1 MRTARFALSARQRAR
16 TTRIRALFVH
26 EQPHEDPP
34 PAKEE
39 RAAGEMKPS
48 TWWEAEDELEV
59 IAQLQLLWRFYY
71 EPRAATMELFPGEH
85 SGLMVDVAHARRI
98 VARALGTADPLYV
111 LLDTALR
118 LNALPALRG
127 ALQTF
132 TGQSSPLHDLSPL
145 SSSGI
150 FRPDPC
156 EESQMPELI
165 LQRQTGQG
173 TAHD

>member
-1 MRTARFALSARQRAR
+1 MRTARFVLSARQGAR

-34 PAKEE
+34 PARKE
-39 RAAGEMKPS
+39 RAAGEMKPP
-48 TWWEAEDELEV
+48 TRWDAEGEQEV
-59 IAQLQLLWRFYY
+59 VAQLRLLWRFYY
-71 EPRAATMELFPGEH
+71 EPRAATMELFPGEL

-98 VARALGTADPLYV
+98 VATALGTADPLYI

-132 TGQSSPLHDLSPL
+132 VGQFHGLSPL
-145 SSSGI
+145 PCSGI
-150 FRPDPC
+150 VHPDPF
-156 EESQMPELI
+156 EQGGHPEII
-165 LQRQTGQG
+165 LQRHTGQG
-173 TAHD
+173 TAHE

>member
-1 MRTARFALSARQRAR
+1 M
-16 TTRIRALFVH
+16 
-26 EQPHEDPP
+26 
-34 PAKEE
+34 
-39 RAAGEMKPS
+39 GEMKPL
-48 TWWEAEDELEV
+48 TRWEAEGEQEV

-98 VARALGTADPLYV
+98 VATALGTSDPLYV

-132 TGQSSPLHDLSPL
+132 VGQSSPLHGLSPL
-145 SSSGI
+145 PCSGI
-150 FRPDPC
+150 VCPDPF
-156 EESQMPELI
+156 EQSGYPAMI
-165 LQRQTGQG
+165 LQRDTGQG
-173 TAHD
+173 TAPGDPRNGT